1 MNLIKKFVPRFPMA
15 VYVVILC
22 AFLKAVAYWVLTPY
36 LPIYFD
42 NAMGLEAKNSG
53 YLIGI
58 GSLSGTIM
66 SVFCGYLID
75 RYNKRKIYIMSII
88 AMAVSYVCFGLT
100 SNVLLVLVFL
110 VIINVSSSSL
120 SIVSNTWF
128 SVLLTEEESTK
139 AFSIKYILEN
149 IGAMV
154 GPILGTLLVKNSLYA
169 PFLVAAG
176 SLVLTMIFFGLCPKT
191 LFRDSISEKENHK
204 EGIYQTMT
212 LLISDKRLLY
222 FTLGGVF
229 SMMVYGALVTFMSLF
244 FSVTLSHEAAYQQV
258 AYISALNAI
267 IVLSVQY
274 FVSSLVKERTILKWI
289 RSAIIAMALGL
300 LFLMFNTNLIFLTL
314 STVLL
319 SFGEVAIVPAE
330 YLFIL
335 KITPES
341 KRGLYFGA
349 QNLIYLGL
357 SLTPIICG
365 YLLSEFTAQWM
376 FVFLIASLG
385 VSLYFYSRGY
395 ARSCISDNE
404 V

>member
-1 MNLIKKFVPRFPMA
+1 M
-15 VYVVILC
+15 
-22 AFLKAVAYWVLTPY
+22 
-36 LPIYFD
+36 
-42 NAMGLEAKNSG
+42 
-53 YLIGI
+53 
-58 GSLSGTIM
+58 
-66 SVFCGYLID
+66 
-75 RYNKRKIYIMSII
+75 
-88 AMAVSYVCFGLT
+88 
-100 SNVLLVLVFL
+100 

-176 SLVLTMIFFGLCPKT
+176 SLVITMIFFGLCPKT

-267 IVLSVQY
+267 I
-274 FVSSLVKERTILKWI
+274 
-289 RSAIIAMALGL
+289 AMALGL

-314 STVLL
+314 STVLV

-365 YLLSEFTAQWM
+365 Y
-376 FVFLIASLG
+376 
-385 VSLYFYSRGY
+385 